1 MSKRCREYGRG
12 SSRHAPARAVRSR
25 SRRPCRK
32 LRAAEGLR
40 CLRCP
45 SLRLQPS
52 RDRRDHM
59 LLFGDRER
67 SPRFNHMPLRQT
79 PAAARGRSVLRD
91 EHRVSSKWSL
101 LAIVARRYG
110 CEPLGDEVSRVDEH
124 CHISL
129 RGEVLA
135 FFRPKREPTA
145 EARPRQRGKEGI
157 EISHEESAR
166 GARSFRARS
175 FRMGG

>member
-110 CEPLGDEVSRVDEH
+110 CEPLGDEVSRVIEH
-124 CHISL
+124 CRVSL
-129 RGEVLA
+129 GGEIHA
-135 FFRPKREPTA
+135 FFRLKREAATEP
-145 EARPRQRGKEGI
+145 RPGERGKERI
-157 EISHEESAR
+157 EIAHESAR
-166 GARSFRARS
+166 GARSFR
-175 FRMGG
+175 MGG